1 MIYSSS
7 VALSARVAK
16 NFSSRNFF
24 TSFSRV
30 PDVAISNRVSQR
42 QHVGICGVRNNVGGT
57 ATLREEKGFAFTASV
72 GRMTRQNI
80 FDSNST
86 ILRAFSASAE
96 KVAAQPTAAATS
108 DDDNN
113 GGAPLGT
120 VTYKMRKLD
129 KSVVQKLKEELKE
142 VDANSD
148 DRLDAGELA
157 ELLKRTGTFTDEEIV
172 ECTELFYAGKAGGS
186 LSMPDFIATLDS
198 IASGKNHPI
207 LDGNCSA
214 EYIYRKTHHAY
225 TLDELDIELTHEP
238 PKTTTDKV
246 AYQAVKLVRGAFDLA
261 TGWKNDDITKPNIMN
276 RVIFLETIAA
286 VPGMVAGVIR
296 HLRSLRKMERDGGLV
311 QLFLEEANNERMH
324 LLSFIKLKNPGMLF
338 RAAVL
343 FSQVGFGTVFFLAYV
358 VSPQFCHRFVGYVE
372 EEACS
377 TYTKIVKAIEKAP
390 EGSDLASWRTERAP
404 KIAIGYWKLGEDGS
418 ILDLMYAV
426 RADEAEH
433 RDVNHTCSDMTQTGS
448 KVNPFND
455 PELKIN
461 TLLRK
466 YIKDMMT
473 RNEDEGKK
481 NLTSR

>member
-1 MIYSSS
+1 MHSSS
-7 VALSARVAK
+7 VALSVRVAK
-16 NFSSRNFF
+16 NLNLRKSLS
-24 TSFSRV
+24 SFSRV
-30 PDVAISNRVSQR
+30 LDVNGFNRGPQR
-42 QHVGICGVRNNVGGT
+42 EHVGTYGVYNNVGGT
-57 ATLREEKGFAFTASV
+57 ATLPSV
-72 GRMTRQNI
+72 GRIAHHNL
-80 FDSNST
+80 FDSNRT

-96 KVAAQPTAAATS
+96 KVAAQPSAAATS
-108 DDDNN
+108 DEDDS
-113 GGAPLGT
+113 GVGT
-120 VTYKMRKLD
+120 VTFKLGKLD
-129 KSVVQKLKEELKE
+129 KSIVKKLKMELKE

-148 DRLDAGELA
+148 ERLDADELA

-225 TLDELDIELTHEP
+225 TPEELDIELTHEP
-238 PKTTTDKV
+238 PKTTTDKI

-261 TGWKNDDITKPNIMN
+261 TGWKNDNITKANIMN

-324 LLSFIKLKNPGMLF
+324 LLSFIKLKDPGMLF

-358 VSPQFCHRFVGYVE
+358 ASPTFCHRFVGYVE

-390 EGSDLASWRTERAP
+390 EGSELGEWRTERAP

-473 RNEDEGKK
+473 RNEDEGNK
-481 NLTSR
+481 NLASR

>member
-1 MIYSSS
+1 MMHSSS
-7 VALSARVAK
+7 VALSVRVAK
-16 NFSSRNFF
+16 NLNLRKSLS
-24 TSFSRV
+24 SFSRV
-30 PDVAISNRVSQR
+30 LDVNGFNRGPQR
-42 QHVGICGVRNNVGGT
+42 QHVGTYGVYNNVGGT
-57 ATLREEKGFAFTASV
+57 ATLPSV
-72 GRMTRQNI
+72 GRIAHHNL
-80 FDSNST
+80 FDSNRT

-96 KVAAQPTAAATS
+96 KVAAQPSAAATS
-108 DDDNN
+108 DEDDS
-113 GGAPLGT
+113 GVGT
-120 VTYKMRKLD
+120 VTFKLGKLD
-129 KSVVQKLKEELKE
+129 KSIVKKLKMELKE

-148 DRLDAGELA
+148 ERLDADELA

-225 TLDELDIELTHEP
+225 TPEELDIELTHEP
-238 PKTTTDKV
+238 PKTTTDKI

-261 TGWKNDDITKPNIMN
+261 TGWKNDNITKANIMN

-324 LLSFIKLKNPGMLF
+324 LLSFIKLKDPGMLF

-358 VSPQFCHRFVGYVE
+358 ASPTFCKFCNNRSI
-372 EEACS
+372 S
-377 TYTKIVKAIEKAP
+377 T
-390 EGSDLASWRTERAP
+390 DC
-404 KIAIGYWKLGEDGS
+404 
-418 ILDLMYAV
+418 
-426 RADEAEH
+426 
-433 RDVNHTCSDMTQTGS
+433 N
-448 KVNPFND
+448 
-455 PELKIN
+455 
-461 TLLRK
+461 
-466 YIKDMMT
+466 
-473 RNEDEGKK
+473 
-481 NLTSR
+481 